1 MNAVIKHKNRKMKF
15 AMIAT
20 YPELSKMLA
29 EFCGQENIEFQDIYA
44 YFNEAADMAKALGKS
59 VDVIFTRGSTG
70 KYVEQAACVPVIEI
84 PISPFD
90 LTSTVAKLP
99 DETKEFAFFNY
110 EKILYGIRDIEE
122 IFSKKIYEYTFS
134 NRSDIISGVKDMKKR
149 GIKTLIGGNVAA
161 EIAEAMNLIGIEVI
175 NGKENVYRAFREA
188 IKLVKAQR
196 IEAEKAFTLETAFNA
211 IKEGLI
217 VTDAYGKIS
226 MCNTTARSLLHIDS
240 DHVVGSGIKTVLKWE
255 EGLESEKDRGGDGY
269 LKKIGNITINIQH
282 LPIKFEKEKIG
293 YVSTFE
299 DVTKIQKLEERIR
312 KKLNEKGFKAKWTF
326 RDIVTESPRMMAL
339 KNDAAL
345 YAQMKSTIL
354 IEGESGTGK
363 EMFAQSIHNASACS
377 DGPFVAVNCA
387 AIPENLLESEL
398 FGYDTGAFTGAQKDG
413 KRGLFEIAHN
423 GTMFLDEIGEV
434 SQSLQAR
441 LLRVL
446 QEREIMHVGGNKI
459 IPVDVRIICAT
470 NKPLEE
476 KIKTGEFRE
485 DLYYRINV
493 FNVKVPPLR
502 HRKEDLQKLSYNLM
516 NRMGF
521 FPKEADKRL
530 MEEKAFPVFR
540 GYNWPGNIRE
550 LQNMLERITLFMKN
564 GNEDRLEQMLD
575 ELYITGQV
583 RSKNVLSLSYKNG
596 ESLNTIVSNVER
608 EIIGSVLKECGG
620 NQYEAA
626 KQLDISRT
634 TLWRKY
640 SKN

>member
-1 MNAVIKHKNRKMKF
+1 MKTVIKHRNRKMKF

-29 EFCGQENIEFQDIYA
+29 EFCGRENIEFQNIYA
-44 YFNEAADMAKALGKS
+44 YFNEAADVAKALGKS

-110 EKILYGIRDIEE
+110 EKIVYGISDIEE

-134 NRSDIISGVKDMKKR
+134 NRSDIISGVKDMQKK

-161 EIAEAMNLIGIEVI
+161 EIAEAMNLTGIEVI

-217 VTDAYGKIS
+217 VTDAEGKVS
-226 MCNTTARSLLHIDS
+226 MCNTTAGSLLHVNSGD
-240 DHVVGSGIKTVLKWE
+240 VVGSNIQNVLDF
-255 EGLESEKDRGGDGY
+255 GEKRPQEIMGGSY
-269 LKKIGNITINIQH
+269 LKKIENVTINVQH

-299 DVTKIQKLEERIR
+299 DITKIQKLEERIR

-326 RDIVTESPRMMAL
+326 EDIVTESKSMMDL

-345 YAQMKSTIL
+345 YAQMNSTIL

-363 EMFAQSIHNASACS
+363 EMFAQSIHNASSCA

-398 FGYDTGAFTGAQKDG
+398 FGYDAGAFTGAQKDG

-423 GTMFLDEIGEV
+423 GTMFLDEIGEIP
-434 SQSLQAR
+434 QSLQAR

-446 QEREIMHVGGNKI
+446 QEREIMHVGGDKI

-470 NKPLEE
+470 NKPLEK
-476 KIKTGEFRE
+476 KIETGEFRE

-493 FNVKVPPLR
+493 FNVKIPPLR
-502 HRKEDLQKLSYNLM
+502 HRKEDLQDLSYNLL
-516 NRMGF
+516 NRMNF
-521 FPKEADKRL
+521 SPKEADKKL
-530 MEEKAFPVFR
+530 LKEKVFPAFEK
-540 GYNWPGNIRE
+540 YNWPGNIRE
-550 LQNMLERITLFMKN
+550 LQNMLERIALFMKN
-564 GNEDRLEQMLD
+564 GNEDRLEQML
-575 ELYITGQV
+575 EKLRLTSQMK
-583 RSKNVLSLSYKNG
+583 SKNVLSLSYKNG
-596 ESLNTIVSNVER
+596 ESLNNIVSDVER
-608 EIIGSVLKECGG
+608 EIIGRVLKECGG
-620 NQYEAA
+620 NQHEAA
-626 KQLDISRT
+626 KQLAISRT